1 MISLSLRDVTAVVKL
16 TPPEG
21 RFTLLDAPTI
31 KKIIRTLNE
40 ASETPAKVIRIQGG
54 SGCFAVGADLKT
66 MYDYDGFTA
75 KGFSML
81 GNSLFNLMRT
91 MPQIIIAEVDGYCMG
106 GGMDFAAACD
116 FRLATAESVFAHPGT
131 KLGIITG
138 FGGTQ
143 AIPRIMKPAAAAEF
157 FCTGDMFR
165 AEEMKRGGFLTEYFS
180 SATDMDSYAA
190 HLSAKIAAKD
200 RELLSRMKRGF
211 FHKGL

>member
-1 MISLSLRDVTAVVKL
+1 MISLTLKDVTAIVRL

-31 KKIIRTLNE
+31 KKIIRTLKE
-40 ASETPAKVIRIQGG
+40 VSESPAKVIRIQGG

-66 MYDYDGFTA
+66 MYGYDGFTA

-91 MPQIIIAEVDGYCMG
+91 MPQVITGEIDGYCMG

-143 AIPRIMKPAAAAEF
+143 AIPRIMKPAASAEF
-157 FCTGDMFR
+157 FCTGEMFR
-165 AEEMKRGGFLTEYFS
+165 SEEMKRGGFLTEIFP
-180 SATDMDSYAA
+180 SAADMDSYAA
-190 HLSAKIAAKD
+190 HLCAKIAAKD
-200 RELLSRMKRGF
+200 RELLSRMKRGL